1 MTNPFERGSSG
12 PSPFGQGASGSSAP
26 GFTPVRPPAPPSQGA
41 VPSRPSAAGSGRP
54 SVGENAIDTQDLNGR
69 LRKMQKASDGLQ
81 AARERLASLTGTGT
95 AADGKVKVTW
105 ASATGL
111 DQLQLEPRAMR
122 MASEELAAAIK
133 QAIADA
139 IADLRRQTAETL
151 QQEAGISTRGGA
163 KRVEEMREAFNGQMD
178 EISNRIHD
186 AKRAMERALMR

>member
-1 MTNPFERGSSG
+1 
-12 PSPFGQGASGSSAP
+12 
-26 GFTPVRPPAPPSQGA
+26 
-41 VPSRPSAAGSGRP
+41 
-54 SVGENAIDTQDLNGR
+54 
-69 LRKMQKASDGLQ
+69 MQKASDGLQ

-95 AADGKVKVTW
+95 AADGKIKVTW

-111 DQLQLEPRAMR
+111 DQLHLEPRAMR
-122 MASEELAAAIK
+122 MASEELSAAIK

-139 IADLRRQTAETL
+139 IADLRRQTAEVL
-151 QQEAGISTRGGA
+151 QQEAGVSTRGGA